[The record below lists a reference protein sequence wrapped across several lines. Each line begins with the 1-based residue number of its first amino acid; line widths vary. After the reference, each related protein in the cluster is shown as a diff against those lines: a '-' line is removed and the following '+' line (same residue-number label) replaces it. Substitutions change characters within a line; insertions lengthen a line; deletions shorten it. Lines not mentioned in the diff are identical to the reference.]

1 MSEPSPV
8 PPAAHRSAAD
18 VDHDVVCIGNAIVDV
33 LAHADEDFLA
43 ARGLTKGTMQLV
55 DDAAA
60 GALYDAMGPAVE
72 VSGGSAAN
80 TAAGIASFGGRAAF
94 IGRVAA
100 DQLGDVFAHDLR
112 SVGVHF
118 ATPPGPPGPPSTGR
132 CLVLV
137 TPDAQRTL
145 NTSLGASADI
155 GPDDVDTA
163 LVASSSVLYCE
174 GYLWDAPAAKAAI
187 AVAMDAARAA
197 GRQVAFTLSDPFC
210 VERHR
215 HEFLELIEHR
225 VDLLFANEI
234 EICALYG
241 VDHFYDAA
249 DAVAGHVAL
258 ACLTRSEAGSVVVA
272 GGERV
277 VVGAEP
283 VDEVVDT
290 TGAGDLFAAGYLV
303 GHTRGLPVD
312 ECARLGAVAA
322 AEVISHVGAR
332 PQVPLASLV

>member
-1 MSEPSPV
+1 MPEPVSTSPR
-8 PPAAHRSAAD
+8 PTGD
-18 VDHDVVCIGNAIVDV
+18 CDHDVVCIGNAIVDV
-33 LAHADEDFLA
+33 LAHTDEAFLA
-43 ARGLTKGTMQLV
+43 ARGLTKGTMQLI
-55 DDAAA
+55 DDATAT
-60 GALYDAMGPAVE
+60 ALYADMGPAVE

-80 TAAGIASFGGRAAF
+80 TAAGIASFGARAAF

-100 DQLGDVFAHDLR
+100 DQLGEVFAHDLR
-112 SVGVHF
+112 SAGVHF
-118 ATPPGPPGPPSTGR
+118 ATPPGPVGPPATGR

-137 TPDAQRTL
+137 TGDAQRTL

-155 GPDDVDTA
+155 GPGDVDVD
-163 LVASSSVLYCE
+163 LVAASAVLYCE

-187 AVAMDAARAA
+187 GRAMDAARAA

-215 HEFLELIEHR
+215 HEFLELVEHR

-241 VDHFYDAA
+241 VDSFDEAA
-249 DAVAGHVAL
+249 NAVAGHVGT
-258 ACLTRSEAGSVVVA
+258 ACLTRSEAGSVVVTA
-272 GGERV
+272 GDRV
-277 VVGAEP
+277 AVPAQP
-283 VDEVVDT
+283 VEAVVDT
-290 TGAGDLFAAGYLV
+290 TGAGDLYAAGYLV
-303 GHTRGLPVD
+303 GHTRGLPVH

-322 AEVISHVGAR
+322 AEVIAHVGAR